1 MKNLKLTEQVR
12 DLVLLLT
19 LAGVAC
25 LTLRASECDRDGK
38 TAWMKSAVE
47 RRLGASQRP
56 TQGPRAGGF
65 EGKRGER
72 PERGERG
79 KKKKGEDGAAG
90 TGANIPQYP
99 SSSK

>member
-1 MKNLKLTEQVR
+1 MKNLKLTEWMR

-25 LTLRASECDRDGK
+25 LTLKGSDCDCDSK

-47 RRLGASQRP
+47 RRLGAAQRP
-56 TQGPRAGGF
+56 VQGPRAGGF
-65 EGKRGER
+65 EAKRGER

-79 KKKKGEDGAAG
+79 KKKRGEAGAAG
-90 TGANIPQYP
+90 TGAE
-99 SSSK
+99 

>member
-1 MKNLKLTEQVR
+1 MR
-12 DLVLLLT
+12 DIVLLLT

-25 LTLRASECDRDGK
+25 LTLKASDCDCETK
-38 TAWMKSAVE
+38 TAWMKGAVE

-72 PERGERG
+72 KQRGEG
-79 KKKKGEDGAAG
+79 KKKKGEGGDAG
-90 TGANIPQYP
+90 TGVNIPQYP

>member
-1 MKNLKLTEQVR
+1 MKNLKLTEQMR
-12 DLVLLLT
+12 DIVMLLT

-25 LTLRASECDRDGK
+25 LTFTGSDCDCETK

-47 RRLGASQRP
+47 RRIGASQRP
-56 TQGPRAGGF
+56 TQGPRTGGF

-72 PERGERG
+72 G
-79 KKKKGEDGAAG
+79 KKKRGEGGAMGA
-90 TGANIPQYP
+90 GANLPQYP